1 MVKITPDPPQ
11 SNPTPPR
18 NRIAPRP
25 SRATEH
31 GLPDRLFLVRSHISA
46 EEALTTASEI
56 LDCAAAT
63 AYESAEQ
70 LDPNNRKLVV
80 AVAYLLETAQ
90 ELVEAALAADR
101 PES

>member
-11 SNPTPPR
+11 SNHPPR
-18 NRIAPRP
+18 NRIARP

-31 GLPDRLFLVRSHISA
+31 GLPDRLFLVRNHISA

-70 LDPNNRKLVV
+70 LDATNRKMVV

-90 ELVEAALAADR
+90 ELVESALDSKHR
-101 PES
+101 ET

>member
-11 SNPTPPR
+11 SKQPR
-18 NRIAPRP
+18 NRIVARP
-25 SRATEH
+25 SRATQH
-31 GLPDRLFLVRSHISA
+31 GLPDRLLLVRDSISA

-63 AYESAEQ
+63 AYESAEL
-70 LDPNNRKLVV
+70 LDANQRKLVV

-90 ELVEAALAADR
+90 ELVESALDSNRADT
-101 PES
+101 

>member
-11 SNPTPPR
+11 PKHPR
-18 NRIAPRP
+18 NRIARP
-25 SRATEH
+25 SRATQY
-31 GLPDRLFLVRSHISA
+31 GLPDRLFLVRNHISA

-70 LDPNNRKLVV
+70 LDATQRKLVV

-90 ELVEAALAADR
+90 ELVESALDSKQA
-101 PES
+101 ESR

>member
-11 SNPTPPR
+11 SKHPPR
-18 NRIAPRP
+18 NRIARP

-31 GLPDRLFLVRSHISA
+31 GLPDRLFLVRNHISA

-70 LDPNNRKLVV
+70 LDATNRKMVV

-90 ELVEAALAADR
+90 ELVESALDAR
-101 PES
+101 HREG

>member
-11 SNPTPPR
+11 PKHPPR
-18 NRIAPRP
+18 DRIARP
-25 SRATEH
+25 SRATQY
-31 GLPDRLFLVRSHISA
+31 GLPDRLFLVRNHISA

-70 LDPNNRKLVV
+70 LDATQRKLVV

-90 ELVEAALAADR
+90 ELVESALDTKQS
-101 PES
+101 ES

>member
-11 SNPTPPR
+11 SKQPR

-25 SRATEH
+25 SRATQY
-31 GLPDRLFLVRSHISA
+31 GLPDRLFLVRDSISA

-63 AYESAEQ
+63 AYESAEL
-70 LDPNNRKLVV
+70 LDANQRKMVV

-90 ELVEAALAADR
+90 ELVEAALAAER
-101 PES
+101 RET